1 MMAVTGNLI
10 SAKLLCY
17 RKAGILNEK
26 GFVSYTTKL
35 FLLESIC
42 FFLTLELS
50 LSFQIPERT
59 LKRNHTNFVGQF
71 PDLIIYSY
79 ASKNRMQLSQKN
91 GIQVYFMCLKIGF
104 GLI

>member
-1 MMAVTGNLI
+1 LHHKTFLV
-10 SAKLLCY
+10 
-17 RKAGILNEK
+17 RK
-26 GFVSYTTKL
+26 YL
-35 FLLESIC
+35 FLSHVRVVLIIPNSRKNLE
-42 FFLTLELS
+42 
-50 LSFQIPERT
+50 
-59 LKRNHTNFVGQF
+59 KNHTNFVGQF